1 MARRRDADE
10 STSRRTRCPTR
21 QSRSDTKTT
30 MAKAKAEPELE
41 LELRRPEL
49 ERRAKTAERRR
60 DELDDEATR
69 RVYAHAESE
78 AER

>member
-1 MARRRDADE
+1 MATAR
-10 STSRRTRCPTR
+10 
-21 QSRSDTKTT
+21 
-30 MAKAKAEPELE
+30 AKAELE

-78 AER
+78 AESCEGSQATTRAWREDATPMRR